1 MEHRDTANGTE
12 TLVTVRRDTDN
23 DKEALLMVQIL
34 LMVQRSTVDGAERH
48 C

>member
-1 MEHRDTANGTE
+1 MMVE